1 MKPDSSPSAKTNP
14 TRLPTSTSVPTP
26 LTRPFLTQ
34 VRLSGANKTLLTS
47 PTTLQQFQVGF
58 ACGANQP
65 IDNVFIQNITD
76 SNTHAAIPY
85 NTTTYRAS
93 GNVTCSGTR
102 QLGLARTLQALASVD
117 LTILVLNPSANLSA
131 LTPAELQANLIPLLQ
146 SVVSSLGSSGFTLV
160 APDNSNT
167 GSTVVSGSNESS
179 SSLLVNVLVP
189 IATVTVLSMIAV
201 MIAIHIRRTQANRTP
216 TTRTIYFESDEL
228 QPKER
233 VSRSESVRV
242 MLSPLQIRV

>member
-1 MKPDSSPSAKTNP
+1 M
-14 TRLPTSTSVPTP
+14 
-26 LTRPFLTQ
+26 
-34 VRLSGANKTLLTS
+34 
-47 PTTLQQFQVGF
+47 GF

-76 SNTHAAIPY
+76 GATGAMIPY
-85 NTTTYRAS
+85 NTTAYRAS

-102 QLGLARTLQALASVD
+102 QLGLARTLQVLTSVD

-131 LTPAELQANLIPLLQ
+131 LTPAQLQAELTPLLQ
-146 SVVSSLGSSGFTLV
+146 SVVSSLGSSGFTLI

-167 GSTVVSGSNESS
+167 GSTVISGSNESS

-189 IATVTVLSMIAV
+189 IATLAVLSVIAV
-201 MIAIHIRRTQANRTP
+201 MIAIHIRRTKANKTP
-216 TTRTIYFESDEL
+216 ATRAIYFESDEL
-228 QPKER
+228 QPKAR